1 MFGFNLYL
9 IWKKE
14 EYVMKSLRNLLFAVA
29 ALAVV
34 VAFGPGPARAANKLV
49 VGMPVRPPPMVHLP
63 VYYAIDNGI
72 FKVNGLDVS
81 VKFFR
86 GGVATYRAAVS
97 GKSGLDLSW
106 VPAPIAMVG
115 ISKGNGQKIFHSMAF
130 LFEAQLGVAPGIK
143 TVKELRGK
151 TIGIEGRGGYSHTG
165 AIAVLGPNGLTDKD
179 VKYIKTPPPARVPF
193 LVNKK
198 ADAVLIHVEQ
208 VLLAQ
213 KLRPGVQAVA
223 SLWTYRPKYMYGV
236 FMAAGS
242 KLQANSDVY
251 TRFAV
256 AMMQSNRSIYK
267 DKKGLLKTADKWRT
281 GVYKKHPGILSQT
294 YDTFVKARIWAVNSG
309 MPKASFAWTNDFN
322 KKRGKYKKGAPSYTD
337 LIDVSIAKDALKRIG
352 GAVKPLEN

>member
-1 MFGFNLYL
+1 
-9 IWKKE
+9 
-14 EYVMKSLRNLLFAVA
+14 MKGLRNLFFVLA
-29 ALAVV
+29 ALAML
-34 VAFGPGPARAANKLV
+34 VAYGPVPAHSADKLV
-49 VGMPVRPPPMVHLP
+49 IGMPVKPPPLVHLP

-72 FKVNGLDVS
+72 FKLNGLDVE

-143 TVKELRGK
+143 TVKDLKGK

-165 AIAVLGPNGLTDKD
+165 ALAVLGPNGLSDKD

-193 LVNKK
+193 LVKKK

-208 VLLAQ
+208 VLLAK
-213 KLRPGVQAVA
+213 KLRPGVEAVA

-236 FMAAGS
+236 FMAHQS
-242 KLQANSDVY
+242 KLSAKSDAY
-251 TRFAV
+251 TRFA
-256 AMMQSNRSIYK
+256 MSMIQSNRSIYK
-267 DKKGLLKTADKWRT
+267 DKKGLLKSANKWMK
-281 GVYKKHPGILSQT
+281 GVYKKHPGLLSQT

-309 MPKASFAWTNDFN
+309 MPKATIDWTNEFN
-322 KKRGKYKKGAPSYTD
+322 KKRGKYKKGVPSYTD
-337 LIDVSIAKDALKRIG
+337 LIDTSIAEAALKRVG
-352 GAVKPLEN
+352 GAISPSEK